1 MTTRGKRPR
10 QPDRVLDEPRE
21 TRRAEVEEMA
31 ARAERSEEDNP
42 LEDSRDDPNL
52 LESAGNSPDLPRQLQ
67 DHEGV
72 RAAIT
77 AGYQVD
83 PVLSKVWNDPGH
95 HAAFRLRGNLL
106 YTDNRSG
113 EEVLCVPHA
122 KIKGDTVI
130 AMIIAQAHQT
140 LGHLGAQRTADYIR
154 RWYWWPK
161 LGREVDKYC
170 RSCPTCLATKTNN
183 RKPLGLLHSLPI
195 PT

>member
-10 QPDRVLDEPRE
+10 QPDRVLEKPRE

-42 LEDSRDDPNL
+42 IKDSRDNPNL

-95 HAAFRLRGNLL
+95 HAAFRLRDNLL
-106 YTDNRSG
+106 YTVTQS
-113 EEVLCVPHA
+113 
-122 KIKGDTVI
+122 
-130 AMIIAQAHQT
+130 
-140 LGHLGAQRTADYIR
+140 
-154 RWYWWPK
+154 
-161 LGREVDKYC
+161 
-170 RSCPTCLATKTNN
+170 
-183 RKPLGLLHSLPI
+183 SL
-195 PT
+195 